1 MLFMPQEN
9 CRFWLKDKNMP
20 FGNSSHHHQDWAE
33 PKEEEQEAAWNAEK
47 AAQARAMDEAG
58 KKRGSYGAIG
68 TVKFEPLPPEIGS
81 ASANAN
87 AVGK

>member
-1 MLFMPQEN
+1 
-9 CRFWLKDKNMP
+9 
-20 FGNSSHHHQDWAE
+20 
-33 PKEEEQEAAWNAEK
+33 
-47 AAQARAMDEAG
+47 MDEAG

-68 TVKFEPLPPEIGS
+68 TVKFEPLPPEIGA